1 MRSEYPKSNLLSPL
15 SEAELNELDQF
26 LISDNLSGQ
35 ALWLDALDGYLTAV
49 VIAPARLSFDH
60 WFSGIWG
67 GSRDHIPKFE
77 SMEKAQHIVNL
88 IMRHMNSIKAGLERD
103 PDHIELLFETLV
115 NEENQQE
122 YLDAKMWARG
132 FLCGI
137 ELCKNHWLPLF
148 DDPDGQE
155 AFYPIYLLGTDNL
168 PNQETVQIETQI
180 KRAALTDLVPLCV
193 ATIYR
198 FWLPY
203 RTAIG

>member
-1 MRSEYPKSNLLSPL
+1 MRSEYPKSNLSSPL

-26 LISDNLSGQ
+26 LISDNIPEQ
-35 ALWLDALDGYLTAV
+35 TLWLDALDGYLTAV
-49 VIAPARLSFDH
+49 VIAPARLAFDQ

-67 GSRDHIPKFE
+67 SGKGTMPQFE
-77 SMEKAQHIVNL
+77 SMDKAQHIIDL
-88 IMRHMNSIKAGLERD
+88 IVRHMNSIKAALERD

-137 ELCKNHWLPLF
+137 ELCKKHWLPLF

-155 AFYPIYLLGTDNL
+155 AFYPIYLLGTDYL
-168 PNQETVQIETQI
+168 SDQEMVQIETQI

-193 ATIYR
+193 ASIYR

-203 RTAIG
+203 RRTIA